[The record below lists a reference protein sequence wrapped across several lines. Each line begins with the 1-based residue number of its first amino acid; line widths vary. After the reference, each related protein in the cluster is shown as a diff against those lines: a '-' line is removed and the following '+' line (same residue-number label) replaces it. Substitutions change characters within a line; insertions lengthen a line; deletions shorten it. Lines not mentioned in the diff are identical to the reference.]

1 MLNVFGQTF
10 KDNGYQ
16 LMNDRD
22 SPIWQNPSYWPI
34 TFRITPN
41 WNREST
47 NKVAVDQPNGSQIE
61 EEVNPNGFDI
71 SGLDFHTGGTL
82 YKNYSF
88 YVLPSSDSSGNFHF
102 ETVMARLDNI
112 GNSPWFNFKLGKFE
126 LDNIISEKRILTIS
140 NNGGYY
146 QLYHFIPLG
155 DSNIFGQMGDNQLGI
170 ELMGHSLMTERA
182 TRWHCSAPTT
192 ANGIAL
198 AECLQHV
205 RCGES
210 GIQCRISGGSGSG
223 WSLRHDRQWADLQPH
238 LERSTDHRRGNKPF
252 NREGVFALLYVKK
265 LDFSLFYQHGWDSAY
280 FGTSTPSSAPL
291 PPGAQAPSWNG
302 GFVEAHYV
310 FNPQLIVIQRD
321 EFVRCR
327 SRHWSPLR
335 EFGQYQCVHLR
346 VPVLPLH
353 VQPCRLCLSRRV
365 RADTAAGGIADY
377 QYAIEQQQRLSGI
390 RLRLLRTHT
399 MRTRTLKLRL
409 ISSAVT
415 VVFFATAVHA
425 QQTEYSENQR
435 LNMESHVDGMT
446 GHATTGQPIY
456 KRFCVG
462 CHGPLGDGQGENA
475 QWIDPKPRNFTI
487 AIFRCRSTPT
497 GTLPTR

>member
-1 MLNVFGQTF
+1 VKSTFVGHLVTARLIAMQIGVTTDSSVRNSSSRPAFAGLVSALGLLFFLSIFFCNPTPGRAIPAFARKYGLPCSACHEAWPMLNVFGQTF

-47 NKVAVDQPNGSQIE
+47 NKVAVDQPNGTQIE
-61 EEVNPNGFDI
+61 EEVNSNGFDLT
-71 SGLDFHTGGTL
+71 GLDFHTGGTL

-140 NNGGYY
+140 NDGGYY

-170 ELMGHSLMTERA
+170 ELMGHSLNDR
-182 TRWHCSAPTT
+182 TRYSVALLSSNDGQPGLPSRNAYNTFVT
-192 ANGIAL
+192 ASQAFNAGYQGGVDRVGAYAMI
-198 AECLQHV
+198 
-205 RCGES
+205 
-210 GIQCRISGGSGSG
+210 GSGPTYNLTSSG
-223 WSLRHDRQWADLQPH
+223 VPI
-238 LERSTDHRRGNKPF
+238 TGVGNKPF

-321 EFVRCR
+321 EFVRMSQQALVTTPGNWGNINAYTFGFR
-327 SRHWSPLR
+327 YYPFMFSR
-335 EFGQYQCVHLR
+335 
-346 VPVLPLH
+346 
-353 VQPCRLCLSRRV
+353 
-365 RADTAAGGIADY
+365 AGFAY
-377 QYAIEQQQRLSGI
+377 HAEYALIQQQGASPITNTQLNN
-390 RLRLLRTHT
+390 
-399 MRTRTLKLRL
+399 
-409 ISSAVT
+409 SS
-415 VVFFATAVHA
+415 VF
-425 QQTEYSENQR
+425 
-435 LNMESHVDGMT
+435 
-446 GHATTGQPIY
+446 
-456 KRFCVG
+456 
-462 CHGPLGDGQGENA
+462 LGFDF
-475 QWIDPKPRNFTI
+475 DF
-487 AIFRCRSTPT
+487 
-497 GTLPTR
+497 